1 MKTIISESK
10 QVHENAARRIKAL
23 LDEKPDAVIAFSAGR
38 SMTGLFALL
47 REMSAAREVSF
58 SAARVFAVTE
68 FISAPEALTCRA
80 QLERELMDPVGVAPE
95 NRCFPGEDN
104 IGDYDALIA
113 ACGGLDLA
121 VIGIGHNGHIGYNEP
136 GTQFDTLTRVQTLA
150 PATRRQLAD
159 TFGGEDKVPERAV
172 TMGIKTLTDARD
184 IAVLAIGKDKAG
196 AVFQML
202 YARDDSVIPAAFL
215 QIPMNVEVFCDK
227 DASSML

>member
-1 MKTIISESK
+1 MKTIISENE
-10 QVHENAARRIKAL
+10 QVYENAARRIKAL
-23 LDEKPDAVIAFSAGR
+23 LDEKPDAVLALSAGR

-47 REMSAAREVSF
+47 REMSARREVSF
-58 SAARVFAVTE
+58 AAVRVFAVTE
-68 FISAPEALTCRA
+68 FIAAPQALTCRA
-80 QLERELMDPVGVAPE
+80 RLERELLDPVGVAPE
-95 NRCFPGEDN
+95 NRYFPGEDN
-104 IGDYDALIA
+104 YGEYDAIIA
-113 ACGGLDLA
+113 ALGGIDLA

-159 TFGGEDKVPERAV
+159 SFGGEDRVPQRAV

-184 IAVLAIGKDKAG
+184 IAVLALGSDKAG

>member
-38 SMTGLFALL
+38 SMTVLFALL
-47 REMSAAREVSF
+47 REMSARREVCF
-58 SAARVFAVTE
+58 SAARVLAVTE
-68 FISAPEALTCRA
+68 FISAPPALTCRA
-80 QLERELMDPVGVAPE
+80 QLERELLDPVGTVSGNRYFPSEE
-95 NRCFPGEDN
+95 NFR
-104 IGDYDALIA
+104 DYDALIA
-113 ACGGLDLA
+113 SLGGIDLA

-136 GTQFDTLTRVQTLA
+136 GTQFDTLTRVQILA

-159 TFGGEDKVPERAV
+159 EFGGEDKVPERAV
-172 TMGIKTLTDARD
+172 TMGIKTITDARD
-184 IAVLAIGKDKAG
+184 IAVLALGREKAG

-202 YARDDSVIPAAFL
+202 SARDDSVIPAAFL